1 MELLH
6 ERLSALTAA
15 SAATCILLCAAP
27 AHADA
32 GAPPAEPPH
41 AQAEATEA
49 EATAAAATA
58 EAAATDAAAPEPTEP
73 DPVEV
78 SIAGTR
84 IRETSGSAHVV
95 RPKQLEQFEYDDPHQ
110 ILQSVPGVYVR
121 GEDGF
126 GLRPNIGMRG
136 ALSDRSKKLTLMEDG
151 VLFGPAPYSAPAAYY
166 FPVMTRMYT
175 VRVVKG
181 PSALVYGP
189 HTVAGAIDLVTQPI
203 PDGEHVYADL
213 AAGMYLSRKAHV
225 RASASGDHLG
235 VMIEGVHLANNGFKS
250 VDGLDDADTGF
261 SRNEL
266 MLKARASFGS
276 EQTLLHELELK
287 LGYANELSNET
298 YLGLTEEDFEADP
311 LRRYAASQLDR
322 MEWHRTQIA
331 LTHVARRGSDLE
343 VTSTFYRNDLTR
355 TWRKV
360 NGFRGADLT
369 DVLQSPDTPAHRLYK
384 GILDGTVPSSTR
396 DEAVLIGPND
406 RTFVSQGFQTKLL
419 FKPKTGPI
427 QHKLE
432 LGARIHHDSVRRVH
446 TQEGFLVDGT
456 TLTPDGEG
464 VETTGDNDASTLALA
479 LWGVEAAT
487 WGPVTLSAG
496 ARVESIQSRMEDRLS
511 GRREG
516 ITQQVVLPGGGAF
529 VALPYALGVFAGVYQ
544 GFSPI
549 PPGQSENV
557 TPEKS
562 INLEWGARWSPERLV
577 RVEAIGFFNRY
588 SNLSNVCT
596 FSTGCVEGDVDRQFD
611 GGEATVV
618 GLEAYADVEGKIAW
632 ATIPARFAYTFTRA
646 VFDTTFSS
654 ADPIFGDV
662 EEGDDVP
669 YVPAHQASASI
680 GLETTY
686 FGGSVAGTFVS
697 EMREVAGSGAPGEGE
712 ATDMH
717 FLLDASLKATPLQWL
732 SIYATGKNLLNM
744 HYIASRRPFGARP
757 GAPVNLQ
764 AGVKATY

>member
-1 MELLH
+1 MAT
-6 ERLSALTAA
+6 RLSRLAPLSAA
-15 SAATCILLCAAP
+15 SLCLLVHGPLARADEVAPPPAQAAAAP
-27 AHADA
+27 ASGPDA
-32 GAPPAEPPH
+32 APTPAQPAPDAAPAPGEAPPE
-41 AQAEATEA
+41 E
-49 EATAAAATA
+49 
-58 EAAATDAAAPEPTEP
+58 PEPI
-73 DPVEV
+73 EV

-84 IRETSGSAHVV
+84 VRDTSGSAHVV

-235 VMIEGVHLANNGFKS
+235 VLIEGVHLANDGFKS
-250 VDGLDDADTGF
+250 IDGLPDADTGF

-266 MLKARASFGS
+266 MLKARASFGG
-276 EQTLLHELELK
+276 EATLRHELELK
-287 LGYANELSNET
+287 LGYANEFSNET
-298 YLGLTEEDFEADP
+298 YLGLTDEDFAADP

-322 MEWHRTQIA
+322 MEWHRTQLA
-331 LTHVARRGSDLE
+331 LTHVARRGDELE
-343 VTSTFYRNDLTR
+343 LTSTFYRNDLTR

-360 NGFRGADLT
+360 NGFRGADLS
-369 DVLQSPDTPAHRLYK
+369 DVLADPDTPAHRLFK
-384 GILDGTVPSSTR
+384 GLLDGSVPATTR
-396 DEAVLIGPND
+396 EEAILIGPND
-406 RTFVSQGFQTKLL
+406 RTFVSQGFQTRLL
-419 FKPKTGPI
+419 YKPKTGPI
-427 QHKLE
+427 THKIE
-432 LGARIHHDSVRRVH
+432 IGARIHHDSVRRAH
-446 TQEGFLVDGT
+446 SQEGYLADGAA
-456 TLTPDGEG
+456 LTPDGEG
-464 VETTGDNDASTLALA
+464 VEVTADNDASTFALA
-479 LWGVEAAT
+479 LWGVESAT
-487 WGPVTLSAG
+487 WGPVTASAG
-496 ARVESIQSRMEDRLS
+496 ARVESIQSRMQDALS
-511 GRREG
+511 ARTEG
-516 ITQQVVLPGGGAF
+516 ITQQIVLPGGGVF

-562 INLEWGARWSPERLV
+562 VNLEWGARWSPERLV
-577 RVEAIGFFNRY
+577 RVEAIGFFNKY

-596 FSTGCVEGDVDRQFD
+596 FSTGCVEGAVDQQFD
-611 GGEATVV
+611 GGEATVM
-618 GLEAYADVEGKIAW
+618 GLEVYADVEAKLAW
-632 ATIPARFAYTFTRA
+632 ATLPARLAYTFTRA
-646 VFDTTFSS
+646 TFDSTFSS
-654 ADPIFGDV
+654 ADPIFGEV
-662 EEGDDVP
+662 EQGDDVP
-669 YVPAHQASASI
+669 YVPAHQASASL

-697 EMREVAGSGAPGEGE
+697 AMREVAGSGAPAEGE
-712 ATDMH
+712 ATDPH
-717 FLLDASLKATPLQWL
+717 FLLDASLKASPFSFL
-732 SIYATGKNLLNM
+732 SIYVTGKNLLDM
-744 HYIASRRPFGARP
+744 RYVASRRPFGARP
-757 GAPVNLQ
+757 GAPVNVQ